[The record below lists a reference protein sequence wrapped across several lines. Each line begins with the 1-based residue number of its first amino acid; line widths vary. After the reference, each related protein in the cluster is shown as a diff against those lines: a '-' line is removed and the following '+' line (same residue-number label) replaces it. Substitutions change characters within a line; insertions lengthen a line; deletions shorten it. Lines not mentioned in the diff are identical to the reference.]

1 VYCEVSPHQPYVIR
15 KIEEL
20 TKTPCGNVEAKVIC
34 AYRYQDIPANIM
46 ATVEKYQAKERSDA
60 GEPTAAKE
68 APEQPPKPNDYD
80 ESDVSELSDPQRY
93 QLKHRE
99 LYFSKVSDTIA
110 ATTIRSKCSVLLFN
124 EEVERY
130 ADYVA
135 RDDQF
140 YYHLTYDPYARSIVN
155 DKGEIKVGSRYQ
167 TEIPMLKY
175 TPNGVAIDD
184 NEAIAQ
190 AQEQEKKHNDRVL
203 RSQKIQSGKEQM
215 PEIPILL
222 CPEELQWCPFSTQ
235 IGEFK
240 NGLSDQ
246 EIDQFL
252 ILAKSVGTF
261 GRALDCNN
269 AFKQPSL
276 PLSAAYAS
284 RDITLLN
291 AMNVLHESNYEV
303 GRAALALIGQSG
315 PIVCK
320 DEMEAWSASEANIFE
335 DALEK
340 FGKDF
345 NEIHREQLPWKS
357 MRSIIEYYYQWKT
370 TDRWANFL
378 LFLFCLDKSN
388 RGFVTHVSFM

>member
-1 VYCEVSPHQPYVIR
+1 
-15 KIEEL
+15 
-20 TKTPCGNVEAKVIC
+20 
-34 AYRYQDIPANIM
+34 M
-46 ATVEKYQAKERSDA
+46 ATVEKYQAKNSDKEKTDSA
-60 GEPTAAKE
+60 DSKE
-68 APEQPPKPNDYD
+68 AQDQPKPYDYE
-80 ESDVSELSDPQRY
+80 ESEVSELNEQQRY
-93 QLKHRE
+93 NLKHRE

-130 ADYVA
+130 ADYIVK
-135 RDDQF
+135 DDQF

-175 TPNGVAIDD
+175 TPNGVEIDD

-190 AQEQEKKHNDRVL
+190 AQEQEKKQNDRVL
-203 RSQKIQSGKEQM
+203 RSQKITSGKEQM

-284 RDITLLN
+284 RDITLFN
-291 AMNVLHESNYEV
+291 AMNVLHENNYDI
-303 GRAALALIGQSG
+303 GKAALALISQNG

-340 FGKDF
+340 YGKDF

-370 TDRWANFL
+370 TDR
-378 LFLFCLDKSN
+378 
-388 RGFVTHVSFM
+388 